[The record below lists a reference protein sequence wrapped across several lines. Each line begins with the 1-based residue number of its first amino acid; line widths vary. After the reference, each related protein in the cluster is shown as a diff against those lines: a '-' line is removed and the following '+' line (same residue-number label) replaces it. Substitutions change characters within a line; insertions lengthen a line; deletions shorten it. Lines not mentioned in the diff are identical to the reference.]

1 MRELQDGKQSV
12 DELKWVTHG
21 PEGRPILSEVAP
33 FVPSI
38 EACAVVQPAEVY
50 RWAGRREKFDRSGGR
65 AVGRSVWVSKN
76 ELANCS
82 ADWP

>member
-12 DELKWVTHG
+12 DEVKWVTHG

-50 RWAGRREKFDRSGGR
+50 R
-65 AVGRSVWVSKN
+65 
-76 ELANCS
+76 
-82 ADWP
+82 